1 MIQPHLAHVA
11 PVAKRRNREIENT
24 RGQDNKNKLYK
35 DLLKVTRKTVGY
47 AQRAVDILEARQLA
61 ELSLTCELRKVIE
74 QTRRRVID
82 GEKVPADQKVLSIF
96 EPHTDLIVKGK
107 RDPLYGHKVCLT
119 TGKSGLLIDC
129 QVLGGNPNDTTLA
142 VDAIERVEQIY
153 GQPPRQAAFD
163 AGFRSTANLHKIKD
177 LGVEDVVFN
186 KGG

>member
-1 MIQPHLAHVA
+1 MRIAEETVANALANELAVGGTSPA
-11 PVAKRRNREIENT
+11 RR
-24 RGQDNKNKLYK
+24 GAK
-35 DLLKVTRKTVGY
+35 DLGH
-47 AQRAVDILEARQLA
+47 
-61 ELSLTCELRKVIE
+61 
-74 QTRRRVID
+74 
-82 GEKVPADQKVLSIF
+82 ADQKVLSIF
-96 EPHTDLIVKGK
+96 EPHTDLIVTGK

-129 QVLGGNPNDTTLA
+129 QVLDGNPNDTTLA